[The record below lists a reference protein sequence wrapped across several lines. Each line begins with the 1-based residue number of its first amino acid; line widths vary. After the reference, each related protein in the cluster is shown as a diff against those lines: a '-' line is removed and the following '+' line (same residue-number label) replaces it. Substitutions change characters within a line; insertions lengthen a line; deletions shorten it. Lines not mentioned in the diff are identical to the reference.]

1 MSSKS
6 LPEGRLPSAGA
17 KSAQDSWSIAARL
30 TAWYAC
36 SAFAMVLAATELLY
50 WALIVN
56 FNREDDRLLANEVR
70 ELQALLIDRH
80 TTDAEKIKAAFVQ
93 VGFRLMGDDHR
104 IVMESPWM
112 GKLPPRIFPEPAGDD
127 QQTAAVTVDLGRD
140 GSFRLL
146 AVRMAA
152 GSGPYHDHI
161 VQLALN
167 RGDHENVLAAWRQ
180 QLWLLLAA
188 ALVVCTVVGYRIA
201 RVGIQPIEA
210 VTKAASRIRSTTLHE
225 RLTTDGLPTEL
236 RVLASTFNEMLERLE
251 ESFTRLS
258 QFSADIAHELRTPVN
273 NLRGEVEVALTR
285 PRSVEEYREVFGSCL
300 EEFGRLSQLIESL
313 LFLARAENAQTSM
326 PRESIDVRGELTKV
340 HEFYEAAA
348 AEAGITF
355 SMAAPEQVT
364 ACLNRTLFQRAVGNL
379 VANALAHTPSG
390 GTVNLLAAREG
401 DTIRVE
407 VSDSGQGIPPED
419 LARVFDRFYRVD
431 RSRSSTSGGFGLGL
445 AIVKGIALLHGGTA
459 EISSQVGRGTRVVLV
474 FPLG

>member
-1 MSSKS
+1 
-6 LPEGRLPSAGA
+6 
-17 KSAQDSWSIAARL
+17 
-30 TAWYAC
+30 
-36 SAFAMVLAATELLY
+36 
-50 WALIVN
+50 
-56 FNREDDRLLANEVR
+56 
-70 ELQALLIDRH
+70 
-80 TTDAEKIKAAFVQ
+80 
-93 VGFRLMGDDHR
+93 
-104 IVMESPWM
+104 
-112 GKLPPRIFPEPAGDD
+112 
-127 QQTAAVTVDLGRD
+127 
-140 GSFRLL
+140 
-146 AVRMAA
+146 
-152 GSGPYHDHI
+152 
-161 VQLALN
+161 
-167 RGDHENVLAAWRQ
+167 
-180 QLWLLLAA
+180 
-188 ALVVCTVVGYRIA
+188 
-201 RVGIQPIEA
+201 VGIQPIEA